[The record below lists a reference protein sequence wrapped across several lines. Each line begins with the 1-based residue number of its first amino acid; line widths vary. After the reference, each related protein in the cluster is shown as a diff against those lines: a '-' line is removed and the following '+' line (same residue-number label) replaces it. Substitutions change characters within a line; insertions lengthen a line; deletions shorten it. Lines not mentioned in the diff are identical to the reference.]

1 MHRNGLVHGN
11 IHEHSI
17 RVEHEADKPRL
28 CDIAFHCGEP
38 TALPLE
44 AMLYHSAD
52 LRSSM
57 VPDAASDIYAAGML
71 GYRMLIGSEG
81 PFLALTG
88 MPRELTEGALADAV
102 KRGPGRPVP
111 GDEFSSFSD
120 SASEKL
126 ATILSRMVGAPGQQV
141 FASLDEVEAALNAS
155 DLGGPQQD
163 TKVVVAEAKTWTGPT
178 ISVAAVLGL
187 ISMAFGGAAWMQKNE
202 IDRLSALSNGL
213 RNNVQQLTTTN
224 AEQEELIAALNGQIA
239 LGETNLAACIG
250 DVTALGNGVPERM
263 LAPALAR
270 IQDNINAALSSDL
283 AALAAAC
290 QERDSALALL
300 PLANALASARQ
311 TLEGTVASASASPFV
326 ANYGAIDVGAAS
338 ALLAQIEELPDT
350 VTASDIETLTA
361 QVSASDAA
369 LRDAVTAYQTQIA
382 KDISSAR
389 DTFANQNESVRD
401 FLLADVEDPG
411 DLSWENLSER
421 REILAASLQNVASAM
436 DERFGVEAPTV
447 SEYPRSIPGISEQI
461 VGLQGV
467 FEELNGSILERAQAL
482 QDRASSLDG
491 VLNEAY
497 VSAVQKLN
505 SALEN
510 DALLQRAALLQGS
523 VTEFEAVLAAA
534 NSSIQ
539 TLLDGLMATMQGLEQ
554 RGMPQA
560 GGNLTALYDD
570 AKGTLDAFSSALA
583 SGDLDTAN
591 ASSGIARDM
600 VALASSAL
608 QDAENTFDQFQKERA
623 ITQAAA
629 EKAELARFAAQFA
642 NIDGASV
649 ENALSGQST
658 DETPLS
664 ERLAILSEENS
675 TLMQAL
681 GLSLSHVKAAE
692 AKARAILSQLG
703 NIETEGSLDT
713 LFAAE
718 TALADGRFY
727 VALTGFAEAEEQ
739 FREILERRKAPR
751 DITVGFSPFAMSQLK
766 GAATGCV
773 NCDAFLVGAE
783 ARTATVKPFK
793 LDVQE
798 ATYGDVL
805 EAFAIVSRTPDASSG
820 MHVGIKEGDQ
830 MTWSRIGTRSL
841 TENADRFGERTSAAG
856 LSARDA
862 EAFCEAQGKR
872 LPTEAEWEYAAAGSG
887 QRFFPVPEDET
898 PKNPWDDEDWR
909 DIALSIGQR
918 ASPEGYVGLSGGVRE
933 WVTADDGYALKGGS
947 FRSVDGAELSIPAR
961 LMVEPG
967 IVGDD
972 FGVRCAVDLEQWP

>member
-1 MHRNGLVHGN
+1 
-11 IHEHSI
+11 
-17 RVEHEADKPRL
+17 
-28 CDIAFHCGEP
+28 
-38 TALPLE
+38 
-44 AMLYHSAD
+44 
-52 LRSSM
+52 
-57 VPDAASDIYAAGML
+57 
-71 GYRMLIGSEG
+71 
-81 PFLALTG
+81 
-88 MPRELTEGALADAV
+88 
-102 KRGPGRPVP
+102 
-111 GDEFSSFSD
+111 
-120 SASEKL
+120 
-126 ATILSRMVGAPGQQV
+126 
-141 FASLDEVEAALNAS
+141 
-155 DLGGPQQD
+155 
-163 TKVVVAEAKTWTGPT
+163 TKVVVTEAKTWTGPT

-187 ISMAFGGAAWMQKNE
+187 ISLAFGGAAWMQKNE
-202 IDRLSALSNGL
+202 IDRLSALSSGL

-224 AEQEELIAALNGQIA
+224 AEQEDLIASLNSQIA
-239 LGETNLAACIG
+239 LGDANLAACIG

-270 IQDNINAALSSDL
+270 IQDTINAALSSDL
-283 AALAAAC
+283 EALAAAC
-290 QERDSALALL
+290 QERDTALALL

-311 TLEGTVASASASPFV
+311 TLEETISLASASPFV
-326 ANYGAIDVGAAS
+326 ADYGAVDVTAARD
-338 ALLAQIEELPDT
+338 LLAQIQELPET
-350 VTASDIETLTA
+350 VTAADIETLTA
-361 QVSASDAA
+361 QVSASDAT
-369 LRDAVTAYQTQIA
+369 LGDAVAAYQTQIA
-382 KDISSAR
+382 QDISSAR

-411 DLSWENLSER
+411 DVSWQTLSER
-421 REILAASLQNVASAM
+421 REILAASLQNVASAI
-436 DERFGVEAPTV
+436 DERFGVDAPTV

-467 FEELNGSILERAQAL
+467 FEDLNGSILERAQAL
-482 QDRASSLDG
+482 QDRASRLDG

-510 DALLQRAALLQGS
+510 DALLQRAALLQDS

-534 NSSIQ
+534 NSSVQ
-539 TLLDGLMATMQGLEQ
+539 TLFDGLMATMQGLEQ

-560 GGNLTALYDD
+560 GGNLTAIYND
-570 AKGTLDAFSSALA
+570 AKETLDAFASALA
-583 SGDLDTAN
+583 SGDLDAAN

-600 VALASSAL
+600 VAAASSAL
-608 QDAENTFDQFQKERA
+608 QDAENAFDQFLKERA
-623 ITQAAA
+623 ITLAAA
-629 EKAELARFAAQFA
+629 EKAEIARFAADFA
-642 NIDGASV
+642 NIDRATV
-649 ENALSGQST
+649 ENALSGTST

-664 ERLAILSEENS
+664 DRLTLLSAETSAII
-675 TLMQAL
+675 QAL
-681 GLSLSHVKAAE
+681 GLALGHVEQADAD
-692 AKARAILSQLG
+692 ARAILAQLG

-739 FREILERRKAPR
+739 FRQILERRKAPR
-751 DITVGFSPFAMSQLK
+751 AVTVGFSPDSLTK
-766 GAATGCV
+766 LRGSGPGCD
-773 NCDAFLVGAE
+773 NCGMFLIGAE
-783 ARTATVKPFK
+783 LRTATVTPFK

-805 EAFAIVSRTPDASSG
+805 DAFLEIGHTPDAANG
-820 MHVGIKEGDQ
+820 MHVGIKVDDQ
-830 MTWSRIGTRSL
+830 MTWSRPWDWGNGNARSL
-841 TENADRFGERTSAAG
+841 AENADRFGERTSAAG

-872 LPTEAEWEYAAAGSG
+872 LPSEAEWEHAAAGPG

-918 ASPEGYVGLSGGVRE
+918 GSPEGYVGLSGGVRE
-933 WVTADDGYALKGGS
+933 WVTTGGGYALKGGS

-961 LMVEPG
+961 LVVEPG
-967 IVGDD
+967 IAGDD